1 MKTKLT
7 MIVGALMGTMLMAG
21 AQGAE
26 KKPKGEG
33 KPGGPPAVPPFL
45 LEKYD
50 TDKDGK
56 LSKEEREKMKA
67 ERQKEGDAQRKA
79 MLDKFDTDKDGKISP
94 EEREA
99 MKSGREKEMEARRK
113 ADFEKFDTDKDGKL
127 SYEEFGKMGEHHR
140 GEMMKR
146 IKERGFRPGGPEGG
160 AGAPPP
166 PPPAE

>member
-7 MIVGALMGTMLMAG
+7 MIVGALMGTMLIAG

-56 LSKEEREKMKA
+56 LSKEEREAMKA
-67 ERQKEGDAQRKA
+67 DRQKEGEGQRKA